1 MFATICVHTTSAC
14 KRAGMV
20 QPSNLLS
27 AGGQA
32 QSLATRNR
40 HALARRVNCCL
51 HVVMSVGRRVG
62 WGGSGI
68 ITLEVMKELSRTS
81 SKCVCVCV
89 RAVLMRAGPEAQLFF

>member
-40 HALARRVNCCL
+40 HARAPRQLLFACCDERRA
-51 HVVMSVGRRVG
+51 SGGVG
-62 WGGSGI
+62 WKWNHTGSDEG
-68 ITLEVMKELSRTS
+68 TLENFKQV
-81 SKCVCVCV
+81 CVCVCV
-89 RAVLMRAGPEAQLFF
+89 CAQC